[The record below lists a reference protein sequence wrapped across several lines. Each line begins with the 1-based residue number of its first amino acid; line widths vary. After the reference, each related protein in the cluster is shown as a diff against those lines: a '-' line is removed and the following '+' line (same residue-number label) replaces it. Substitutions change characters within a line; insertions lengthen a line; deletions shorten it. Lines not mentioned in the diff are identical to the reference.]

1 MEGGF
6 TRGMGKGKRLLGAV
20 GLILLLL
27 CLLPLIVSDYHVSVV
42 LDLMMWIALTVSWI
56 ILSGYTGYISLGHSA
71 FFGVGA
77 YLMAI
82 TWTHIPYG
90 LGVILAGLLSAA
102 FAFVIGFPFLRVRG
116 PYFVILTL
124 GLTEFTKYLFIN
136 LEIKLGGTVG
146 RILMMTPSL
155 HTLYYSILVVTT
167 MATAAAYFVKNSRFG
182 TGLFSIKEDEDA
194 ANAIG
199 IDTSLYKWLAFGI
212 GASFPGMV
220 GAILAL
226 RRSYID
232 PYTVFSPI
240 VSFQVIVMAFVGGLE
255 DVEGAIVGAVIL
267 TLVSEA
273 LWARYPYTYMIILGF
288 IMIFIVRFMPLG
300 LVFPIKHRL
309 LRRRADKGR

>member
-1 MEGGF
+1 
-6 TRGMGKGKRLLGAV
+6 MGKERCLIGAI
-20 GLILLLL
+20 GLILLFL
-27 CLLPLIVSDYHVSVV
+27 CLLPLMASDYHVSVF
-42 LDLMMWIALTVSWI
+42 LDLMMWIALTESWI

-71 FFGVGA
+71 FFGLGA

-90 LGVILAGLLSAA
+90 LGVILAGLLSTA
-102 FAFVIGFPFLRVRG
+102 FAFAIGFPFLRVRG

-124 GLTEFTKYLFIN
+124 GLTEFTKFLFIN

-146 RILMMTPSL
+146 RILMMTPGL
-155 HTLYYSILVVTT
+155 HTLYYSILVVTAI
-167 MATAAAYFVKNSRFG
+167 ATITAYFVKNSRFG

-194 ANAIG
+194 ANAMG
-199 IDTSLYKWLAFGI
+199 INTSLYKWLAFGI
-212 GASFPGMV
+212 SASFPGMV

-255 DVEGAIVGAVIL
+255 DVEGAVVGAVIL
-267 TLVSEA
+267 TLISEA
-273 LWARYPYTYMIILGF
+273 LWARYPYTYMIILG
-288 IMIFIVRFMPLG
+288 IVMIFIVKFMPLG
-300 LVFPIKHRL
+300 LVFPIK
-309 LRRRADKGR
+309 RRILMRRKGKDR

>member
-1 MEGGF
+1 
-6 TRGMGKGKRLLGAV
+6 MGKEKRLLG
-20 GLILLLL
+20 GLGLVILFL
-27 CLLPLIVSDYHVSVV
+27 CLVPLVASDYHVSVF
-42 LDLMMWIALTVSWI
+42 LDLMMWIALTESWI

-71 FFGVGA
+71 FYGLGA
-77 YLMAI
+77 YLMAM

-102 FAFVIGFPFLRVRG
+102 FAFAIGFPFLRVRG

-124 GLTEFTKYLFIN
+124 GLTEFTKFLFIN

-146 RILMMTPSL
+146 RILMMTPDL
-155 HTLYYSILVVTT
+155 PTLYYSILVVAT
-167 MATAAAYFVKNSRFG
+167 MATGAAYLVKNSRFG
-182 TGLFSIKEDEDA
+182 IGLFSIKEDEDA
-194 ANAIG
+194 ANAMG
-199 IDTSLYKWLAFGI
+199 INTSLYKWLAFGVT
-212 GASFPGMV
+212 ASFPGMV

-273 LWARYPYTYMIILGF
+273 LWAQYPYTYMIILGI
-288 IMIFIVRFMPLG
+288 IMVIFVKFMPLG
-300 LVFPIKHRL
+300 LVFPVKRRL
-309 LRRRADKGR
+309 LMRRKARHR